1 LKNTAQIR
9 FGNEPESITKFRDAM
24 IAPDLF
30 EKVFDLTNVQAWRRV
45 HNLNNLKAEIVR
57 AYGYIDTLTPSI
69 SNLRTEINELR
80 QQLAQLAVPSQPDD
94 TYIQELGNTGINCCP
109 GYKTRF

>member
-1 LKNTAQIR
+1 
-9 FGNEPESITKFRDAM
+9 M

-57 AYGYIDTLTPSI
+57 AYGYIDTLTPDI
-69 SNLRTEINELR
+69 SNLRTELNELR

-94 TYIQELGNTGINCCP
+94 TYIQELGNTGKISHVQVLKQFSKWHGWLLACSCLL
-109 GYKTRF
+109 